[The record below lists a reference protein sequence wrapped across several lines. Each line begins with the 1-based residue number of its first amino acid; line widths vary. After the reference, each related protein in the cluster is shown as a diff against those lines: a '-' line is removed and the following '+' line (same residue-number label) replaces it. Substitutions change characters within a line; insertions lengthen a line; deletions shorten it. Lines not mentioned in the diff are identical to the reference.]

1 MQRKALD
8 HNGIVIS
15 ILFGVFG
22 IVAAQS
28 LFMHQI
34 EPNGFVPF
42 FSILLFAYGIIR
54 LTVQNKKIL
63 LAIAFCILFFS
74 LLIGYIDSSFCM
86 IEFFFIPLVLF
97 DISIHS
103 SYAWPKPVPVLI
115 TVSILSA
122 FLFPGSKTSFQVFF
136 KDKTISIPVVSFTMF
151 FFLACSC
158 LFVHVSFLRYKNERM
173 KEELGKKENH
183 NSNLMKI
190 NSEIS
195 SKLFQIQQ
203 DSSEEERLRI
213 TKEVHDTAGYVFI
226 NVIMMLQAALAII
239 DKDYTKGKEKVE
251 SALEYTRRGMN
262 EIRMVLHEM
271 RAYEKPDIGI
281 QNELYNIV
289 AVFRKATNI
298 NVRFEYGNWPKHFE
312 RKETELFLESLVQ
325 ECLTNTVKHGNA
337 DSIDIICWKDEES
350 YSISIHDNGKAKQ
363 KNLLLGIGLS
373 GIEDFVNS
381 RGGCVSYGYDQEGF
395 IVRVKLPLSC

>member
-1 MQRKALD
+1 
-8 HNGIVIS
+8 
-15 ILFGVFG
+15 
-22 IVAAQS
+22 
-28 LFMHQI
+28 
-34 EPNGFVPF
+34 
-42 FSILLFAYGIIR
+42 
-54 LTVQNKKIL
+54 
-63 LAIAFCILFFS
+63 
-74 LLIGYIDSSFCM
+74 
-86 IEFFFIPLVLF
+86 
-97 DISIHS
+97 
-103 SYAWPKPVPVLI
+103 
-115 TVSILSA
+115 
-122 FLFPGSKTSFQVFF
+122 
-136 KDKTISIPVVSFTMF
+136 
-151 FFLACSC
+151 
-158 LFVHVSFLRYKNERM
+158 M
-173 KEELGKKENH
+173 KENLGRKENH
-183 NSNLMKI
+183 NLKLMKI

-195 SKLFQIQQ
+195 SKLFSIQQ

-337 DSIDIICWKDEES
+337 DTIDIICWKDEES
-350 YSISIHDNGKAKQ
+350 YSILIQDNGKTKQ

-373 GIEDFVNS
+373 GIEDFVSNH
-381 RGGCVSYGYDQEGF
+381 GGCVSYGYDQEGF
-395 IVRVKLPLSC
+395 LVRVKLPLSC

>member
-28 LFMHQI
+28 FFMHQI

-42 FSILLFAYGIIR
+42 FSILLFAHGIIR

-115 TVSILSA
+115 SVSILSA
-122 FLFPGSKTSFQVFF
+122 FLFPGSKTSFHVFI
-136 KDKTISIPVVSFTMF
+136 KDKAFSIPVLSFVMF
-151 FFLACSC
+151 FFLACSG
-158 LFVHVSFLRYKNERM
+158 LFVYVSFLQYKNDRM
-173 KEELGKKENH
+173 KEDLGKKENH

-239 DKDYTKGKEKVE
+239 DKDYKKGKEKVE

-350 YSISIHDNGKAKQ
+350 YSILIQDNGKTKQ